1 MAGITFKRKLY
12 QNLLDWKRNRNGRTA
27 VLVEG
32 ARRIGKSTLV
42 EAFAKQEYRS
52 YILVDFSKASSEIF
66 NLFNDISDLDYI
78 FLRLQLI
85 YNVRLYERESV
96 IIFDEVQLQP
106 LARQPIK
113 HLVAD
118 GRYDYIETGSLLSI
132 RKNVRNIVIPSE
144 ETKLRMNPMDYEE
157 FRWAMGDTVTVPLL
171 QKAFADRLPLKEA
184 HRKLMRDFRLYMLVG
199 GMPQAVSEYLETNN
213 LNSVDVV
220 KREILDLYFSD
231 FHRIDPSGRV
241 SMMFEAVPAELNRN
255 SSRYRVSNAVKD
267 ARNDRMNEYLADL
280 VSSMTVNISYNVSD
294 PNIGLSQSKDMD
306 SYKLFIADTGLFIT
320 LAFRDKAFTDNIIYQ
335 QLLSDKLATNLGYVY
350 ENAVAQMLRA
360 SGNEL
365 YYHTFPTDSGKH
377 NYEIDFLLAR
387 HNKICPV
394 EVKSSGYKAHASLDI
409 FCDRF
414 SSRILD
420 KYLIYSKDLAKEQ
433 GLTYLPFYMTQ
444 FI

>member
-106 LARQPIK
+106 LARQAIK
-113 HLVAD
+113 HFVAD

-157 FRWAMGDTVTVPLL
+157 FRWAMGD
-171 QKAFADRLPLKEA
+171 ACR
-184 HRKLMRDFRLYMLVG
+184 
-199 GMPQAVSEYLETNN
+199 
-213 LNSVDVV
+213 
-220 KREILDLYFSD
+220 
-231 FHRIDPSGRV
+231 
-241 SMMFEAVPAELNRN
+241 RN
-255 SSRYRVSNAVKD
+255 A
-267 ARNDRMNEYLADL
+267 
-280 VSSMTVNISYNVSD
+280 
-294 PNIGLSQSKDMD
+294 
-306 SYKLFIADTGLFIT
+306 TGC
-320 LAFRDKAFTDNIIYQ
+320 K
-335 QLLSDKLATNLGYVY
+335 
-350 ENAVAQMLRA
+350 
-360 SGNEL
+360 
-365 YYHTFPTDSGKH
+365 
-377 NYEIDFLLAR
+377 
-387 HNKICPV
+387 
-394 EVKSSGYKAHASLDI
+394 
-409 FCDRF
+409 
-414 SSRILD
+414 
-420 KYLIYSKDLAKEQ
+420 
-433 GLTYLPFYMTQ
+433 
-444 FI
+444 

>member
-1 MAGITFKRKLY
+1 M
-12 QNLLDWKRNRNGRTA
+12 
-27 VLVEG
+27 
-32 ARRIGKSTLV
+32 
-42 EAFAKQEYRS
+42 
-52 YILVDFSKASSEIF
+52 
-66 NLFNDISDLDYI
+66 
-78 FLRLQLI
+78 
-85 YNVRLYERESV
+85 
-96 IIFDEVQLQP
+96 
-106 LARQPIK
+106 
-113 HLVAD
+113 
-118 GRYDYIETGSLLSI
+118 
-132 RKNVRNIVIPSE
+132 
-144 ETKLRMNPMDYEE
+144 
-157 FRWAMGDTVTVPLL
+157 
-171 QKAFADRLPLKEA
+171 
-184 HRKLMRDFRLYMLVG
+184 
-199 GMPQAVSEYLETNN
+199 
-213 LNSVDVV
+213 
-220 KREILDLYFSD
+220 
-231 FHRIDPSGRV
+231 
-241 SMMFEAVPAELNRN
+241 
-255 SSRYRVSNAVKD
+255 
-267 ARNDRMNEYLADL
+267 ADL

-350 ENAVAQMLRA
+350 ENVVAQMLRA

-409 FCDRF
+409 FCDKF

>member
-106 LARQPIK
+106 LARQAIK

-213 LNSVDVV
+213 LSSVDVV

-241 SMMFEAVPAELNRN
+241 SMMFEAVPAE
-255 SSRYRVSNAVKD
+255 
-267 ARNDRMNEYLADL
+267 
-280 VSSMTVNISYNVSD
+280 
-294 PNIGLSQSKDMD
+294 
-306 SYKLFIADTGLFIT
+306 
-320 LAFRDKAFTDNIIYQ
+320 
-335 QLLSDKLATNLGYVY
+335 
-350 ENAVAQMLRA
+350 
-360 SGNEL
+360 
-365 YYHTFPTDSGKH
+365 
-377 NYEIDFLLAR
+377 
-387 HNKICPV
+387 
-394 EVKSSGYKAHASLDI
+394 
-409 FCDRF
+409 
-414 SSRILD
+414 
-420 KYLIYSKDLAKEQ
+420 
-433 GLTYLPFYMTQ
+433 
-444 FI
+444 

>member
-1 MAGITFKRKLY
+1 
-12 QNLLDWKRNRNGRTA
+12 
-27 VLVEG
+27 
-32 ARRIGKSTLV
+32 
-42 EAFAKQEYRS
+42 
-52 YILVDFSKASSEIF
+52 
-66 NLFNDISDLDYI
+66 
-78 FLRLQLI
+78 
-85 YNVRLYERESV
+85 
-96 IIFDEVQLQP
+96 
-106 LARQPIK
+106 
-113 HLVAD
+113 
-118 GRYDYIETGSLLSI
+118 
-132 RKNVRNIVIPSE
+132 
-144 ETKLRMNPMDYEE
+144 
-157 FRWAMGDTVTVPLL
+157 
-171 QKAFADRLPLKEA
+171 
-184 HRKLMRDFRLYMLVG
+184 
-199 GMPQAVSEYLETNN
+199 
-213 LNSVDVV
+213 
-220 KREILDLYFSD
+220 
-231 FHRIDPSGRV
+231 
-241 SMMFEAVPAELNRN
+241 MFEAVPAELNRN

-350 ENAVAQMLRA
+350 KNAVAQMLRA

-409 FCDRF
+409 FCDKF

-420 KYLIYSKDLAKEQ
+420 KYLIYSRDLAKEQ

>member
-106 LARQPIK
+106 LARQAIK
-113 HLVAD
+113 HFVAD

-171 QKAFADRLPLKEA
+171 QKAFADKLPLKEA

-213 LNSVDVV
+213 LSRMLSSV
-220 KREILDLYFSD
+220 RFW
-231 FHRIDPSGRV
+231 
-241 SMMFEAVPAELNRN
+241 
-255 SSRYRVSNAVKD
+255 
-267 ARNDRMNEYLADL
+267 
-280 VSSMTVNISYNVSD
+280 TCISV
-294 PNIGLSQSKDMD
+294 I
-306 SYKLFIADTGLFIT
+306 FI
-320 LAFRDKAFTDNIIYQ
+320 
-335 QLLSDKLATNLGYVY
+335 
-350 ENAVAQMLRA
+350 E
-360 SGNEL
+360 
-365 YYHTFPTDSGKH
+365 
-377 NYEIDFLLAR
+377 
-387 HNKICPV
+387 
-394 EVKSSGYKAHASLDI
+394 
-409 FCDRF
+409 
-414 SSRILD
+414 
-420 KYLIYSKDLAKEQ
+420 
-433 GLTYLPFYMTQ
+433 
-444 FI
+444 

>member
-106 LARQPIK
+106 LARQAIK

-199 GMPQAVSEYLETNN
+199 G
-213 LNSVDVV
+213 DVV

-267 ARNDRMNEYLADL
+267 ARNDRMSEYLADL

-377 NYEIDFLLAR
+377 K

-409 FCDRF
+409 FCDKF

-433 GLTYLPFYMTQ
+433 GLTCLPFYMTQ